1 MDTIKKANTTNR
13 APVAGEA
20 EKPTRDNQLDST
32 IGETAFPQFTHL
44 PKTPEGR
51 VFPLSWSH

>member
-1 MDTIKKANTTNR
+1 MGTIEKANATNR
-13 APVAGEA
+13 TPMAGEA
-20 EKPTRDNQLDST
+20 EKPTRDSQLDST
-32 IGETAFPQFTHL
+32 IGETAFPQFAHL